1 MAIDDFSLYWRFTLK
16 GQNFCFHCKK
26 HLTQMTEENL
36 ETVVDDEALNQII
49 AIYKKQY
56 ILK

>member
-1 MAIDDFSLYWRFTLK
+1 
-16 GQNFCFHCKK
+16 
-26 HLTQMTEENL
+26 MTEENL